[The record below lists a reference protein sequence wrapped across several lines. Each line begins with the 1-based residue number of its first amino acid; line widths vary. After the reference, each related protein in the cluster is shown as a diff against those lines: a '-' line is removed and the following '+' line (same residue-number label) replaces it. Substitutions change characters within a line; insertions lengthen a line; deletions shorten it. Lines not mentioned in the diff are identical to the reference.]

1 MLEEVSTAE
10 VQQLLD
16 ELPSDITD
24 RLAEEVPITF
34 EARPNAALVR
44 SGLDEWDTLGLFTGV
59 ALPDSISVSQHLPP
73 QIILFLDNLWEYSQ
87 HHLPAFRQQVRKTL
101 MHEIGHYLGLDED
114 DLRRRRLG

>member
-1 MLEEVSTAE
+1 MAETNDATRRKMEFQAE

-59 ALPDSISVSQHLPP
+59 ALPDSIQTKVFSRHRSSFH
-73 QIILFLDNLWEYSQ
+73 
-87 HHLPAFRQQVRKTL
+87 K
-101 MHEIGHYLGLDED
+101 
-114 DLRRRRLG
+114 